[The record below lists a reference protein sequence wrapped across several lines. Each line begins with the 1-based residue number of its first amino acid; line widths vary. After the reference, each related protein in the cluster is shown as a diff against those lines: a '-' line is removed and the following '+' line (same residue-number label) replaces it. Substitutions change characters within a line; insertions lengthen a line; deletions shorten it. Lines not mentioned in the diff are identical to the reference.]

1 MKFLIVF
8 FLLLFLSKNALAS
21 LTFKQSSASLNSV
34 TLGLRGINF
43 NPDGTKM
50 YVTDSQGTETV
61 LQYSLSSAY
70 DVSTASLVSTE
81 DISTD
86 VDLPH
91 AITFSTDGTKMFI
104 MDNKDTDVEVYTLST
119 AWDSSTST
127 WSARFNF
134 NKSIDDQVRGLTFN
148 PEGTK
153 MYIIGAQREVV
164 YQYPLSTAW
173 DVSTAGS
180 KTDSPDLTSDENDP
194 RNVQFNS
201 DGTIMYIGGSG
212 GNEINKYTLT
222 TAYDVSTA
230 SHSNTYSISS
240 ETETMRGFV
249 IVDNGSKMYITS
261 DAASPDENI
270 IYEYDISCAETITC
284 SEPTNDKVVLG
295 IAESQVELSK
305 RAIKHVTLP
314 IIHRMEW
321 LKRHDQRDNLTSQNI
336 KFNFSNEMLSS
347 IAKVVKASNE
357 ETINLNKKN
366 SDWFYWSEGQISIG
380 DTDGSISSSAKEIN
394 TEGITIGADK
404 KISENKIFGYAI
416 QLGKDNVD
424 LDSSN
429 ALLDT
434 HNYSLSMYGTLIG
447 DEKTSSEALIGV
459 NMLDTEHIRIN
470 NSNKLYGQKSG
481 KQLFGSINLTKRLK
495 KNRFNYNPTLRIDLG
510 FTEFESY
517 RETSSF
523 SNKDSDALIFD
534 KHEIITGLANIGMIV
549 DNTIQLKNSII
560 KHNGRLEYIADFS
573 PSSDFQFS
581 YVTDQSTKYKYVLG
595 NVTTHNYRI
604 GYGIDFS
611 TPSGWSIIVNYERQ
625 STNGSGNS
633 DDLYFAAGFVP
644 NAKTEYALTLNTS
657 DDMNVSLNINK
668 NIKGLDIKLDFEN
681 EIFSQNNK
689 TNLYLSKVF

>member
-1 MKFLIVF
+1 MKFLNVF
-8 FLLLFLSKNALAS
+8 FLLLFLSTNALAS
-21 LTFKQSSASLNSV
+21 LTYKQSSSSLDSV
-34 TLGLRGINF
+34 TNALRGINF

-50 YVTDSQGTETV
+50 YVTEGQGTEEV
-61 LQYSLSSAY
+61 LQYSLSTAY
-70 DVSTASLVSTE
+70 DVNTATLVST
-81 DISTD
+81 TPLTN
-86 VDLPH
+86 VNLPH
-91 AITFSTDGTKMFI
+91 AIEFKSDGTMMYVI
-104 MDNKDTDVEVYTLST
+104 DNTGTRVEQFTLST
-119 AWDSSTST
+119 AWDASTLSH
-127 WSARFNF
+127 
-134 NKSIDDQVRGLTFN
+134 DDDYSVSGDNQLRGLTFK
-148 PEGTK
+148 PDGTR
-153 MYIIGAQREVV
+153 MYVIGAQKEIV
-164 YQYPLSTAW
+164 YQYTLSTPW
-173 DVSTAGS
+173 DVASAT
-180 KTDSPDLTSDENDP
+180 KTNESDDFTSDESDP
-194 RNVQFNS
+194 RNVQLNS
-201 DGTIMYIGGSG
+201 DGTIMYIGGNNG
-212 GNEINKYTLT
+212 DEINKYTLS

-230 SHSNTYSISS
+230 SLSDTYSVSS
-240 ETETMRGFV
+240 QSGRMRGF
-249 IVDNGSKMYITS
+249 ILADNGSKLYVTDDI
-261 DAASPDENI
+261 DSPSENI

-284 SEPTNDKVVLG
+284 SEPKNDKVVVG

-314 IIHRMEW
+314 VIHRMEW
-321 LKRHDQRDNLTSQNI
+321 LKRHDQKDNLTSQNI
-336 KFNFSNEMLSS
+336 KFNFSNEMLASV
-347 IAKVVKASNE
+347 ANVVKASNE

-447 DEKTSSEALIGV
+447 DEKTSSEGLIGV

-470 NSNKLYGQKSG
+470 NSNKLYAQKSG
-481 KQLFGSINLTKRLK
+481 KQLFGSINLAKRLK

-517 RETSSF
+517 REISSF

-549 DNTIQLKNSII
+549 DNTFQLKNSVI

-573 PSSDFQFS
+573 PSSDLQFS

-595 NVTTHNYRI
+595 NVATHNYRI

-633 DDLYFAAGFVP
+633 DDLYFAAGYVP
-644 NAKTEYALTLNTS
+644 NAKTQYALILNTS
-657 DDMNVSLNINK
+657 DVMNASLNINK
-668 NIKGLDIKLDFEN
+668 NIKGLNVKLDFEN
-681 EIFSQNNK
+681 EVFSKNNK
-689 TNLYLSKVF
+689 TNISLSKVF